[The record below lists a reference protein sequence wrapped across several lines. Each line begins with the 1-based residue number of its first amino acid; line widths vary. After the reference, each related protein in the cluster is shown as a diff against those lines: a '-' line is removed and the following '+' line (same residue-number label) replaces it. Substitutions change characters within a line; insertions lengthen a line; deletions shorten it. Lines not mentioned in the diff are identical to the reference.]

1 MVYTF
6 NLYCFLLL
14 LQTKQ
19 TIIFSNQVPI
29 LPDLSA
35 LLQSCRSLA
44 QSYSRRSCCFYY
56 TTERHIG
63 MSKYLVGTILC
74 VGHNLFLSVIGIVML
89 SVNIWWGPVP
99 RSLYI
104 PAALLTVIL
113 LAVRQGSPPSN
124 TSVFPK
130 SLFLLFHES
139 THDKNV
145 GKSCCF
151 PTHFCTI
158 AWHTITLWVYS
169 GKMTKKLEKFLFV
182 VSTPERWKSKKFN
195 WIHRSSPTLT
205 SGFPLALT
213 KFKIW
218 SPICL
223 KFVLA

>member
-1 MVYTF
+1 MHKTEMRQNSPASKF
-6 NLYCFLLL
+6 TA
-14 LQTKQ
+14 TKFTCVNWHTKNQ
-19 TIIFSNQVPI
+19 LRQKSPCIIV
-29 LPDLSA
+29 
-35 LLQSCRSLA
+35 
-44 QSYSRRSCCFYY
+44 
-56 TTERHIG
+56 
-63 MSKYLVGTILC
+63 LC
-74 VGHNLFLSVIGIVML
+74 VKNHPVSIFHASKVSRPRPCPQVQKSKSCVAVVWEKHSVRCKTF
-89 SVNIWWGPVP
+89 SRPVL

-104 PAALLTVIL
+104 PAALMAVIL
-113 LAVRQGSPPSN
+113 FAVRQGSPPSN